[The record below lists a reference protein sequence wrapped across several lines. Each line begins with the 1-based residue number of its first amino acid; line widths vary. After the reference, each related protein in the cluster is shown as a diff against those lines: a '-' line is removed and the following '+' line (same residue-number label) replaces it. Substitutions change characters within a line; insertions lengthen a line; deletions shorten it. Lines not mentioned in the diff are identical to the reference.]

1 MGNEYR
7 PPAQRIESLLEER
20 EQYIDQQEQ
29 IRQKR
34 METELHLL
42 LLMIDERSAEDPRL
56 IREIWDE
63 HVDTDG
69 LSSFDTLYD
78 EWKELGHE
86 LDRLY
91 SHQQRVEIDL
101 ATCVLDTDET
111 VLANLDEA
119 IETVCTMRAT
129 RDNEDDTTPDKQ

>member
-1 MGNEYR
+1 MGNEC

-20 EQYIDQQEQ
+20 EQYINRQKQ
-29 IRQKR
+29 IRQER

-42 LLMIDERSAEDPRL
+42 LVMIDERSAEDPHL
-56 IREIWDE
+56 IREIQNE
-63 HVDTDG
+63 HVDSGG

-78 EWKELGHE
+78 EWKSFGHK

-111 VLANLDEA
+111 VLADLDEA
-119 IETVCTMRAT
+119 IETVCSMRAAP
-129 RDNEDDTTPDKQ
+129 DGEDDTTPDEL

>member
-20 EQYIDQQEQ
+20 EQYIDQQER

-34 METELHLL
+34 TETELRLL
-42 LLMIDERSAEDPRL
+42 LLMIDERSAEDPHL
-56 IREIWDE
+56 VREIRDE
-63 HVDTDG
+63 HVSDG
-69 LSSFDTLYD
+69 LPSFDTLYE
-78 EWKELGHE
+78 EWKTFGHE

-101 ATCVLDTDET
+101 ATHVLDTDET
-111 VLANLDEA
+111 VLADLDEA
-119 IETVCTMRAT
+119 IETVYTMRAA

>member
-20 EQYIDQQEQ
+20 EQYINQQEQ
-29 IRQKR
+29 VRQER
-34 METELHLL
+34 MVTEIQLL
-42 LLMIDERSAEDPRL
+42 LVMIDERSAEDPRL
-56 IREIWDE
+56 IREIRDE
-63 HVDTDG
+63 HVDSD
-69 LSSFDTLYD
+69 LPSFDTLYD
-78 EWKELGHE
+78 EWKAFGHE

-111 VLANLDEA
+111 VLADIDEA
-119 IETVCTMRAT
+119 IETVCTMRAA
-129 RDNEDDTTPDKQ
+129 RDEDDTTPDKL